1 VMSFV
6 NYVISVLQFG
16 ISSHDINE
24 EFIIKHQLGCNVDH
38 LATVHVI
45 KPQDTIVVLGGFKML
60 YPIFDKSMRSNLSL
74 VQKADIWKHLFMIL
88 KTLMNVEPSHVNR
101 LFKGKYLLQTLR
113 SCIMRWGLTQQY
125 ITKDLLDEVLKIAK
139 DSSANK
145 TGESI
150 LNFQKRFVFDILLNE
165 SICELTFVD
174 YTRNRKG
181 LLFEEVSETIY

>member
-1 VMSFV
+1 
-6 NYVISVLQFG
+6 
-16 ISSHDINE
+16 
-24 EFIIKHQLGCNVDH
+24 
-38 LATVHVI
+38 
-45 KPQDTIVVLGGFKML
+45 
-60 YPIFDKSMRSNLSL
+60 
-74 VQKADIWKHLFMIL
+74 
-88 KTLMNVEPSHVNR
+88 
-101 LFKGKYLLQTLR
+101 
-113 SCIMRWGLTQQY
+113 MRWGLTQQY

-150 LNFQKRFVFDILLNE
+150 QNFQKRFVFDILLNE